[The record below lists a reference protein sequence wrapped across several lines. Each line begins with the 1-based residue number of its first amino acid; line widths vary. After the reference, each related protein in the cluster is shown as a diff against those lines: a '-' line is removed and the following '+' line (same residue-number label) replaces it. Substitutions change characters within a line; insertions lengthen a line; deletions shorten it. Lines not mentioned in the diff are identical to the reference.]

1 MNHGFVPLSTDGCGM
16 NYILV
21 VTAADPSAIGTVW
34 AHDLPDDL
42 GIRPLHDPDTGRPM
56 RFLDWMER
64 SMDRCCALLEDGEEL
79 YFLHAFARPP
89 M

>member
-1 MNHGFVPLSTDGCGM
+1 M
-16 NYILV
+16 

-56 RFLDWMER
+56 RFLDWIER
-64 SMDRCCALLEDGEEL
+64 SMDRCCALLEDEEEL